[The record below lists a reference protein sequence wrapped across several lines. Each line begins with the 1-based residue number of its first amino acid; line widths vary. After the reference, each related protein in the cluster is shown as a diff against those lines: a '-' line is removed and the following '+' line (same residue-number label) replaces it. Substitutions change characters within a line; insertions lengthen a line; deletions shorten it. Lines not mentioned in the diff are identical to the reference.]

1 MTAPTGRIHRRY
13 ALAVDAVLVHGGH
26 SVPIRTRDLSRGGMC
41 FMLPSPLPI
50 GDMLE
55 MSLSLVSDKDQ
66 RSAPLGLRSR
76 VVWCTPLAEGR
87 YQIGASFLGL
97 TAEQRSYLDVF
108 LRFLRDSVEMPAESP
123 EDGDLFE

>member
-1 MTAPTGRIHRRY
+1 VNGGNNRTYRRY
-13 ALAVDAVLVHGGH
+13 ALAVDAVLVHGGQ
-26 SVPIRTRDLSRGGMC
+26 SLPIRTRDLSRGGMC
-41 FMLPSPLPI
+41 FALSNPLPV
-50 GDMLE
+50 GDVLE

-66 RSAPLGLRSR
+66 RSAPLGVRAR
-76 VVWCTPLAEGR
+76 VVWCTPLTDGR
-87 YQIGASFLGL
+87 FQIGASFLGL